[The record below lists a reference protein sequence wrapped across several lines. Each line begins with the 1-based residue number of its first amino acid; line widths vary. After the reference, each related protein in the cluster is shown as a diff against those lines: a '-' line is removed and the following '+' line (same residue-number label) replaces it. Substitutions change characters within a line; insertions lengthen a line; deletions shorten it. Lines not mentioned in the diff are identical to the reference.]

1 MSTVEDWLASFGMSE
16 YAELFAANRIDYAV
30 LPDLTDYDLE
40 KLGVVL
46 GDRRKI
52 LRAIRALGEAIETP
66 QPRGG
71 MTNITILGSGFG
83 ALTAVRELR
92 GLEVDADITVI
103 SPRDELHYLPSTIWI
118 PTGLVKGEDL
128 RYPLRRFFERKK
140 VDFVQ
145 ASATALAEGGRAVLT
160 DAGRTHRNDHLI
172 VATGARFLRKLPG
185 IEHALVPCDGIAVAE
200 EISRRLKAL
209 QGGTIAVGFATNPNE
224 QGAMRG
230 GPMFEYL
237 FIIDSLLRK
246 QGRHEKFE
254 IVFFNPAARPGAR
267 LGPEAVDGLLAEMAK
282 RDIRTRLGD
291 KVVRFE
297 ERKVVTEG
305 GDFAADLILF
315 MPGLTGPAWLDKANL
330 PLSPGGMIAA
340 DAFCR
345 VRDRPGVWVVGDAGS
360 YPGPDWLAK
369 QAHQADLQAK
379 AAAANIAASLVGREP
394 ATEFKSELVY
404 IVDTLESGILVYRSP
419 ARNFVSPQTRLFHWA
434 KRAFEKQYVMD
445 YR

>member
-1 MSTVEDWLASFGMSE
+1 
-16 YAELFAANRIDYAV
+16 
-30 LPDLTDYDLE
+30 
-40 KLGVVL
+40 
-46 GDRRKI
+46 
-52 LRAIRALGEAIETP
+52 
-66 QPRGG
+66 

-92 GLEVDADITVI
+92 RLKVDADIKVV

-128 RYPLRRFFERKK
+128 KFPLRRFFERKK

-145 ASATALAEGGRAVLT
+145 ASATALADGGRMVVT
-160 DAGRTHRNDHLI
+160 DQGQSLRNDHLI

-185 IEHALVPCDGIAVAE
+185 IEHALVPCDGIAEAE

-209 QGGTIAVGFATNPNE
+209 QSGTIAVGFASNPSE

-246 QGRHEKFE
+246 QGRREKFE
-254 IVFFNPAARPGAR
+254 LVLFNPAARPGAR
-267 LGPEAVDGLLAEMAK
+267 LGPEAVDELLAEMAR
-282 RDIRTRLGD
+282 RDIRTRLGA
-291 KVVRFE
+291 KMVRFE
-297 ERKVVTEG
+297 ERKVVMEG
-305 GDFAADLILF
+305 VEFFADLILF
-315 MPGLTGPAWLDKANL
+315 MPGLTGPAFLDKADL

-340 DAFCR
+340 DALCR
-345 VRDRPGVWVVGDAGS
+345 VKDRPNVWVVGDAGS

-379 AAAANIAASLVGREP
+379 AAASNIAACLAGREP
-394 ATEFKSELVY
+394 TTEFKAELVC
-404 IVDTLESGILVYRSP
+404 IVDTMKSGILVYRSP
-419 ARNFVSPQTRLFHWA
+419 SRNFVSPQTRLFHWA
-434 KRAFEKQYVMD
+434 KRAFEKRYVMA